1 MKTKNYLFTAA
12 LAISLFSVLP
22 GTSVAKTPFSVDT
35 VEVGSKSSAASKT
48 TTAEATTQSQTNKA
62 QAANQKTI
70 KKGKVRADVLNVR
83 KGPWSDILGTIK
95 KNDSVNIVGNLGDW
109 YEIEYNGKKG
119 YVHSKWVDVD
129 GEKRNY
135 PDSGEVSNCYWLN
148 VRRAPGGDILGQFK
162 AGTKVEILGTVGDWY
177 KIKYNGNE
185 AFVAKRYIDNS
196 PSTSKET
203 SKTSTPEFKSF
214 DGYVNASIGLNVRDG
229 VWGNIV
235 TAVPNGTKLKVIGKT
250 GDWYKINYKGT
261 TRYVHASYVSNSSSS
276 SSSGSR
282 DTSTTTAL
290 PAGNLQQKV
299 SSSAKS
305 LVGSTRF
312 RGPEVSGGRLACA
325 QVATTALK
333 NAGALDKVHL
343 NCRSAVT
350 DLKSKGWKEVS
361 VPPFR
366 EGDVIL
372 WKTYDYTGDGIK
384 DPDTHI
390 GIMVKEGNTF
400 KAMNNS
406 SSLKTPRLS
415 DPYSIGPITR
425 VLRKS

>member
-1 MKTKNYLFTAA
+1 KTKNCLFTVA

-22 GTSVAKTPFSVDT
+22 GTSTAKTPFSVDT
-35 VEVGSKSSAASKT
+35 VEIGSKSSAASKT
-48 TTAEATTQSQTNKA
+48 TTAEATTQSNKA
-62 QAANQKTI
+62 QSASKKSI

-95 KNDSVNIVGNLGDW
+95 KNDSVNIVGSLGDW
-109 YEIEYNGKKG
+109 YEIEHNGKKA

-129 GEKRNY
+129 GVKRNY

-162 AGTKVEILGTVGDWY
+162 AGTKVEILGSVGDWY
-177 KIKYNGNE
+177 KISYNGNE
-185 AFVAKRYIDNS
+185 AFVAKRYIDS
-196 PSTSKET
+196 PSSSTKQT
-203 SKTSTPEFKSF
+203 PKTPEFKSF
-214 DGYVNASIGLNVRDG
+214 NGYVNASIGLNVRDG
-229 VWGNIV
+229 VWGNVV
-235 TAVPNGTKLKVIGKT
+235 TALPNGTKIKVIGKT
-250 GDWYKINYKGT
+250 GDWYKINYNGT
-261 TRYVHASYVSNSSSS
+261 TRYVHASYVSNSAPKS

-282 DTSTTTAL
+282 STST
-290 PAGNLQQKV
+290 PAPASGNLQKKIV
-299 SSSAKS
+299 SSAKS

-312 RGPEVSGGRLACA
+312 RGSEVSGGRLACA
-325 QVATTALK
+325 QVVTTALK
-333 NAGALDKVHL
+333 NAGALNNVHL

-406 SSLKTPRLS
+406 SSLRTPRLS

>member
-1 MKTKNYLFTAA
+1 MKTKNCLFTAA
-12 LAISLFSVLP
+12 LAITLFSVLP
-22 GTSVAKTPFSVDT
+22 GTSTAKTPFSVDT
-35 VEVGSKSSAASKT
+35 VEIGSKSSAASKT
-48 TTAEATTQSQTNKA
+48 TTAEATTQSNKA
-62 QAANQKTI
+62 QSATQKTI

-95 KNDSVNIVGNLGDW
+95 KNDSVNIVGSLGDW
-109 YEIEYNGKKG
+109 YEIEHNGKKA

-129 GEKRNY
+129 GVKRNY

-162 AGTKVEILGTVGDWY
+162 AGTKVEILGSVGDWY
-177 KIKYNGNE
+177 KISYNGNE
-185 AFVAKRYIDNS
+185 AFVAKRYIDS
-196 PSTSKET
+196 PSSSTKQT
-203 SKTSTPEFKSF
+203 PKTPEFKSF
-214 DGYVNASIGLNVRDG
+214 NGYVNASIGLNVRDG
-229 VWGNIV
+229 VWGNVV
-235 TAVPNGTKLKVIGKT
+235 TALPNGTKIKVIGKT
-250 GDWYKINYKGT
+250 GDWYKINYNGT
-261 TRYVHASYVSNSSSS
+261 TRYVHASYVSNSAPKS

-282 DTSTTTAL
+282 STST
-290 PAGNLQQKV
+290 PAPASGNLQKKIV
-299 SSSAKS
+299 SSAKS

-312 RGPEVSGGRLACA
+312 RGSEVSGGRLACA
-325 QVATTALK
+325 QVVTTALK
-333 NAGALDKVHL
+333 NAGALNNVHL

-406 SSLKTPRLS
+406 SSLRTPRLS

>member
-1 MKTKNYLFTAA
+1 MKTKNCLFTAA
-12 LAISLFSVLP
+12 LAITLFSVLP
-22 GTSVAKTPFSVDT
+22 GTSTAKTPFSVDT
-35 VEVGSKSSAASKT
+35 VEIGSKSSAASKT
-48 TTAEATTQSQTNKA
+48 TTAEATTQSNKA
-62 QAANQKTI
+62 QSATQKTI

-95 KNDSVNIVGNLGDW
+95 KNDSVNIVGSLGDW
-109 YEIEYNGKKG
+109 YEIEHNGKKA

-129 GEKRNY
+129 GVKRNY

-162 AGTKVEILGTVGDWY
+162 AGTKVEILGSVGDWY
-177 KIKYNGNE
+177 KISYNGNE
-185 AFVAKRYIDNS
+185 AFVAKRYIDS
-196 PSTSKET
+196 PSSSTKQT
-203 SKTSTPEFKSF
+203 PKTPEFKSF
-214 DGYVNASIGLNVRDG
+214 NGYVNASIGLNVRDG
-229 VWGNIV
+229 VWGNVV
-235 TAVPNGTKLKVIGKT
+235 TALPNGTKIKVIGKT
-250 GDWYKINYKGT
+250 GDWYKINYNGT
-261 TRYVHASYVSNSSSS
+261 TRYVHASYVSNSAPKS

-282 DTSTTTAL
+282 STST
-290 PAGNLQQKV
+290 PAPASGNLQKKIV
-299 SSSAKS
+299 SSAKS

-312 RGPEVSGGRLACA
+312 RGPEVSGGQLACA

-333 NAGALDKVHL
+333 NAGALNNVHL

-350 DLKSKGWKEVS
+350 DLKSRGWKEVS

-406 SSLKTPRLS
+406 SSLRTPRLS

>member
-1 MKTKNYLFTAA
+1 MKTKNCLFTAA
-12 LAISLFSVLP
+12 LAITLFSVLP
-22 GTSVAKTPFSVDT
+22 GTSTAKTPFSVDT
-35 VEVGSKSSAASKT
+35 VEIGSKSSAASKT
-48 TTAEATTQSQTNKA
+48 TTAEATTQSNKA
-62 QAANQKTI
+62 QSATQKTI

-95 KNDSVNIVGNLGDW
+95 KNDSVNIVGSLGDW
-109 YEIEYNGKKG
+109 YEIEHNGKKA

-129 GEKRNY
+129 GVKRNY

-162 AGTKVEILGTVGDWY
+162 AGTKVEILGSVGDWY
-177 KIKYNGNE
+177 KISYNGNE
-185 AFVAKRYIDNS
+185 AFVAKRYIDS
-196 PSTSKET
+196 PSSSTKQT
-203 SKTSTPEFKSF
+203 PKTPEFKSF
-214 DGYVNASIGLNVRDG
+214 NGYVNASIGLNVRDG
-229 VWGNIV
+229 VWGNVV
-235 TAVPNGTKLKVIGKT
+235 TALPNGTKIKVIGKT
-250 GDWYKINYKGT
+250 GDWYKINYNGT
-261 TRYVHASYVSNSSSS
+261 TRYVHASYVSNSAPKS

-282 DTSTTTAL
+282 STST
-290 PAGNLQQKV
+290 PAPASGNLQKKIV
-299 SSSAKS
+299 SSAKS

-333 NAGALDKVHL
+333 NAGALNNVHL

-406 SSLKTPRLS
+406 SSLRTPRLS

>member
-1 MKTKNYLFTAA
+1 MKTKNCLFTAA
-12 LAISLFSVLP
+12 LAITLFSVLP
-22 GTSVAKTPFSVDT
+22 GTSTAKTPFSVDT
-35 VEVGSKSSAASKT
+35 VEIGSKSSAASKT
-48 TTAEATTQSQTNKA
+48 TTTEATTQSNKA
-62 QAANQKTI
+62 QSASKKSI

-95 KNDSVNIVGNLGDW
+95 KNDSVNIVGSLGDW
-109 YEIEYNGKKG
+109 YEIEHNGKKA

-129 GEKRNY
+129 GVKRNY

-162 AGTKVEILGTVGDWY
+162 AGTKVEILGSVGDWY
-177 KIKYNGNE
+177 KISYNGNE
-185 AFVAKRYIDNS
+185 AFVAKRYIDS
-196 PSTSKET
+196 PSSSTKQT
-203 SKTSTPEFKSF
+203 PKTPEFKSF
-214 DGYVNASIGLNVRDG
+214 NGYVNASIGLNVRDG
-229 VWGNIV
+229 VWGNVV
-235 TAVPNGTKLKVIGKT
+235 TALPNGTKIKVIGKT
-250 GDWYKINYKGT
+250 GDWYKINYNGT
-261 TRYVHASYVSNSSSS
+261 TRYVHASYVSNSAPKS

-282 DTSTTTAL
+282 STST
-290 PAGNLQQKV
+290 PAPASGNLQKKIV
-299 SSSAKS
+299 SSAKS

-333 NAGALDKVHL
+333 NAGALNNVHL

-406 SSLKTPRLS
+406 SSLRTPRLS

>member
-1 MKTKNYLFTAA
+1 MKTKNCLFTAA
-12 LAISLFSVLP
+12 LAITLFSVLP
-22 GTSVAKTPFSVDT
+22 GTSTAKTPFSVDT
-35 VEVGSKSSAASKT
+35 VEIGSKSSAASKT
-48 TTAEATTQSQTNKA
+48 TTAEATTQSNKA
-62 QAANQKTI
+62 QSATQKTI

-95 KNDSVNIVGNLGDW
+95 KNDSVNIVGSLGDW
-109 YEIEYNGKKG
+109 YEIEHNGKKA

-129 GEKRNY
+129 GVKRNY

-162 AGTKVEILGTVGDWY
+162 AGTKVEILGSVGDWY
-177 KIKYNGNE
+177 KISYNGNE
-185 AFVAKRYIDNS
+185 AFVAKRYIDS
-196 PSTSKET
+196 PSSSTKQT
-203 SKTSTPEFKSF
+203 PKTPEFKSF
-214 DGYVNASIGLNVRDG
+214 NGYVNASIGLNVRDG
-229 VWGNIV
+229 VWGNVV
-235 TAVPNGTKLKVIGKT
+235 TALPNGTKIKVIGKT
-250 GDWYKINYKGT
+250 GDWYKINYNGA
-261 TRYVHASYVSNSSSS
+261 TRYVHASYVSNSAPKS

-282 DTSTTTAL
+282 STST
-290 PAGNLQQKV
+290 PAPASGNLQKKIV
-299 SSSAKS
+299 SSAKS

-312 RGPEVSGGRLACA
+312 RGSEVSGGRLACA
-325 QVATTALK
+325 QVVTTALK
-333 NAGALDKVHL
+333 NAGALNNVHL

-406 SSLKTPRLS
+406 SSLRTPRLS

>member
-1 MKTKNYLFTAA
+1 MKTKNCLFTAA
-12 LAISLFSVLP
+12 LAITLFSVLP
-22 GTSVAKTPFSVDT
+22 GTSTAKTPFSVDT
-35 VEVGSKSSAASKT
+35 VEIGSKSSAASKT
-48 TTAEATTQSQTNKA
+48 TTAEATTQSNKA
-62 QAANQKTI
+62 QSATQKTI

-109 YEIEYNGKKG
+109 YEIEYNGKKA

-129 GEKRNY
+129 GVKRNY

-162 AGTKVEILGTVGDWY
+162 AGTKVEILGSVGDWY
-177 KIKYNGNE
+177 KISYNGNE
-185 AFVAKRYIDNS
+185 AFVAKRYIDS
-196 PSTSKET
+196 PSSSTKQT
-203 SKTSTPEFKSF
+203 PKTPEFKSF
-214 DGYVNASIGLNVRDG
+214 NGYVNASIGLNVRDG
-229 VWGNIV
+229 VWGNVV
-235 TAVPNGTKLKVIGKT
+235 TALPNGTKIKVIGKT
-250 GDWYKINYKGT
+250 GDWYKINYNGT
-261 TRYVHASYVSNSSSS
+261 TRYVHASYVSNSAPKSSS

-282 DTSTTTAL
+282 NTSTPA
-290 PAGNLQQKV
+290 PAAGNLQNKIV
-299 SSSAKS
+299 SSAKS

-325 QVATTALK
+325 QVVTTALK
-333 NAGALDKVHL
+333 NAGALNNVHL

-406 SSLKTPRLS
+406 SSLRTPRLS

>member
-1 MKTKNYLFTAA
+1 MKTKNCLFTAA
-12 LAISLFSVLP
+12 LAITLFSVLP
-22 GTSVAKTPFSVDT
+22 GTSTAKTPFNVDT
-35 VEVGSKSSAASKT
+35 VEVGAKSSAASKT
-48 TTAEATTQSQTNKA
+48 TTAEATTQSNKA
-62 QAANQKTI
+62 QSATQKAI

-83 KGPWSDILGTIK
+83 TGPWSDILGTIK

-109 YEIEYNGKKG
+109 YEIEYNGKKA

-129 GEKRNY
+129 GVKRDF

-162 AGTKVEILGTVGDWY
+162 AGTKVEILGSVGDWY
-177 KIKYNGNE
+177 KISYNGNE
-185 AFVAKRYIDNS
+185 AFVAKRYID
-196 PSTSKET
+196 STSSSAKQT
-203 SKTSTPEFKSF
+203 PKTPEFKSF

-235 TAVPNGTKLKVIGKT
+235 TALPNGTKIKVIGKT
-250 GDWYKINYKGT
+250 GDWYKINYNGT
-261 TRYVHASYVSNSSSS
+261 TRYVHASYVSNSKSSS

-282 DTSTTTAL
+282 NTSTPA
-290 PAGNLQQKV
+290 PAAGNLQNKIV
-299 SSSAKS
+299 SSAKS

-372 WKTYDYTGDGIK
+372 WKTYDYTGDGVK

-406 SSLKTPRLS
+406 SSLRTPRLS

>member
-1 MKTKNYLFTAA
+1 MKTKNCLFTAA

-22 GTSVAKTPFSVDT
+22 GTSTAKTPFSVDT
-35 VEVGSKSSAASKT
+35 VEIGSKSSAASKT
-48 TTAEATTQSQTNKA
+48 TTAEATTQSNKA
-62 QAANQKTI
+62 QSATQKTI

-95 KNDSVNIVGNLGDW
+95 KNDSVNIVGSLGDW
-109 YEIEYNGKKG
+109 YEIEHNGKKA

-129 GEKRNY
+129 GVKRNY

-162 AGTKVEILGTVGDWY
+162 AGTKVEILGSVGDWY
-177 KIKYNGNE
+177 KISYNGNE
-185 AFVAKRYIDNS
+185 AFVAKRYIDS
-196 PSTSKET
+196 PSSSTKQT
-203 SKTSTPEFKSF
+203 PKTPEFKSF
-214 DGYVNASIGLNVRDG
+214 NGYVNASIGLNVRDG
-229 VWGNIV
+229 VWGNVV
-235 TAVPNGTKLKVIGKT
+235 TALPNGTKIKVIGKT
-250 GDWYKINYKGT
+250 GDWYKINYNGT
-261 TRYVHASYVSNSSSS
+261 TRYVHASYVSNSAPKS

-282 DTSTTTAL
+282 STST
-290 PAGNLQQKV
+290 PAPASGNLQKKIV
-299 SSSAKS
+299 SSAKS

-333 NAGALDKVHL
+333 NAGALNNVHL

-406 SSLKTPRLS
+406 SSLRTPRLS

>member
-1 MKTKNYLFTAA
+1 MKTKNCLFTAA

-22 GTSVAKTPFSVDT
+22 GTSTAKTPFSVDT
-35 VEVGSKSSAASKT
+35 VEIGSKSSAASKT
-48 TTAEATTQSQTNKA
+48 TTAEATTQSNKA
-62 QAANQKTI
+62 QSASKKSI

-95 KNDSVNIVGNLGDW
+95 KNDSVNIVGSLGDW
-109 YEIEYNGKKG
+109 YEIEHNGKKA

-129 GEKRNY
+129 GVKRNY

-162 AGTKVEILGTVGDWY
+162 AGTKVEILGSVGDWY
-177 KIKYNGNE
+177 KISYNGNE
-185 AFVAKRYIDNS
+185 AFVAKRYIDS
-196 PSTSKET
+196 PSSSTKQT
-203 SKTSTPEFKSF
+203 PKTPEFKSF
-214 DGYVNASIGLNVRDG
+214 NGYVNASIGLNVRDG
-229 VWGNIV
+229 VWGNVV
-235 TAVPNGTKLKVIGKT
+235 TALPNGTKIKVIGKT
-250 GDWYKINYKGT
+250 GDWYKINYNGT
-261 TRYVHASYVSNSSSS
+261 TRYVHASYVSNSAPKS

-282 DTSTTTAL
+282 STST
-290 PAGNLQQKV
+290 PAPASGNLQKKIV
-299 SSSAKS
+299 SSAKS

-325 QVATTALK
+325 QVVTTALK
-333 NAGALDKVHL
+333 NAGALNNVHL

-406 SSLKTPRLS
+406 SSLRTPRLS

>member
-1 MKTKNYLFTAA
+1 MKTKNCLFTAA
-12 LAISLFSVLP
+12 LAITLFSVLP
-22 GTSVAKTPFSVDT
+22 GTSTAKTPFSVDT

-48 TTAEATTQSQTNKA
+48 TTAEATTQSNKA
-62 QAANQKTI
+62 QSATQKTI

-95 KNDSVNIVGNLGDW
+95 KNDSVNIVGSLGDW
-109 YEIEYNGKKG
+109 YEIEHNGKKA

-129 GEKRNY
+129 GVKRNY

-162 AGTKVEILGTVGDWY
+162 AGTKVEILGSVGDWY
-177 KIKYNGNE
+177 KISYNGNE
-185 AFVAKRYIDNS
+185 AFVAKRYIDS
-196 PSTSKET
+196 PSSSTKQT
-203 SKTSTPEFKSF
+203 PKTPEFKSF
-214 DGYVNASIGLNVRDG
+214 NGYVNASIGLNVRDG
-229 VWGNIV
+229 VWGNVV
-235 TAVPNGTKLKVIGKT
+235 TALPNGTKIKVIGKT
-250 GDWYKINYKGT
+250 GDWYKINYNGT
-261 TRYVHASYVSNSSSS
+261 TRYVHASYVSNSAPKS

-282 DTSTTTAL
+282 STST
-290 PAGNLQQKV
+290 PAPASGNLQKKIV
-299 SSSAKS
+299 SSAKS

-333 NAGALDKVHL
+333 NAGALNNVHL

-406 SSLKTPRLS
+406 SSLRTPRLS

>member
-1 MKTKNYLFTAA
+1 MKTKNCLFTAA
-12 LAISLFSVLP
+12 LAITLFSVLP
-22 GTSVAKTPFSVDT
+22 GTSTAKTPFSVDT

-48 TTAEATTQSQTNKA
+48 TTAEATTQSNKA
-62 QAANQKTI
+62 QSATQKTI

-95 KNDSVNIVGNLGDW
+95 KNDSVNIVGSLGDW
-109 YEIEYNGKKG
+109 YEIEHNGKKA

-129 GEKRNY
+129 GVKRNY

-162 AGTKVEILGTVGDWY
+162 AGTKVEILGSVGDWY
-177 KIKYNGNE
+177 KISYNGNE
-185 AFVAKRYIDNS
+185 AFVAKRYIDS
-196 PSTSKET
+196 PSSSTKQT
-203 SKTSTPEFKSF
+203 PKTPEFKSF
-214 DGYVNASIGLNVRDG
+214 NGYVNASIGLNVRDG
-229 VWGNIV
+229 VWGNVV
-235 TAVPNGTKLKVIGKT
+235 TALPNGTKIKVIGKT
-250 GDWYKINYKGT
+250 GDWYKINYNGT
-261 TRYVHASYVSNSSSS
+261 TRYVHASYVSNSAPKS

-282 DTSTTTAL
+282 STST
-290 PAGNLQQKV
+290 PAPASGNLQKKIV
-299 SSSAKS
+299 SSAKS

-312 RGPEVSGGRLACA
+312 RGPEVSGGQLACA

-333 NAGALDKVHL
+333 NAGALNNVHL

-406 SSLKTPRLS
+406 SSLRTPRLS

>member
-1 MKTKNYLFTAA
+1 MKTKNCLFTAA

-22 GTSVAKTPFSVDT
+22 GTSTAKTPFSVDT
-35 VEVGSKSSAASKT
+35 VEIGSKSSAASKT
-48 TTAEATTQSQTNKA
+48 TTAEATTQSNKA
-62 QAANQKTI
+62 QSATQKTI

-95 KNDSVNIVGNLGDW
+95 KNDSVNIVGSLGDW
-109 YEIEYNGKKG
+109 YEIEHNGKKA

-129 GEKRNY
+129 GVKRNY

-162 AGTKVEILGTVGDWY
+162 AGTKVEILGSVGDWY
-177 KIKYNGNE
+177 KISYNGNE
-185 AFVAKRYIDNS
+185 AFVAKRYIDS
-196 PSTSKET
+196 PSSSTKQT
-203 SKTSTPEFKSF
+203 PKTPEFKSF
-214 DGYVNASIGLNVRDG
+214 NGYVNASIGLNVRDG
-229 VWGNIV
+229 VWGNVV
-235 TAVPNGTKLKVIGKT
+235 TALPNGTKIKVIGKT
-250 GDWYKINYKGT
+250 GDWYKINYNGT
-261 TRYVHASYVSNSSSS
+261 TRYVHASYVSNSAPKS

-282 DTSTTTAL
+282 STST
-290 PAGNLQQKV
+290 PAPASGNLQKKIV
-299 SSSAKS
+299 SSAKS

-325 QVATTALK
+325 QVVTTALK
-333 NAGALDKVHL
+333 NAGALNNVHL

-406 SSLKTPRLS
+406 SSLRTPRLS

>member
-1 MKTKNYLFTAA
+1 MKTKNCLFTAA
-12 LAISLFSVLP
+12 LAITLFSVLP
-22 GTSVAKTPFSVDT
+22 GTSTAKTPFSVDT
-35 VEVGSKSSAASKT
+35 VEIGSKSSAASKT
-48 TTAEATTQSQTNKA
+48 TTAEATTQSNKA
-62 QAANQKTI
+62 QSASKKSI

-95 KNDSVNIVGNLGDW
+95 KNDSVNIVGSLGDW
-109 YEIEYNGKKG
+109 YEIEHNGKKA

-129 GEKRNY
+129 GVKRNY

-162 AGTKVEILGTVGDWY
+162 AGTKVEILGSVGDWY
-177 KIKYNGNE
+177 KISYNGNE
-185 AFVAKRYIDNS
+185 AFVAKRYIDS
-196 PSTSKET
+196 PSSSTKQT
-203 SKTSTPEFKSF
+203 PKTPEFKSF
-214 DGYVNASIGLNVRDG
+214 NGYVNASIGLNVRDG
-229 VWGNIV
+229 VWGNVV
-235 TAVPNGTKLKVIGKT
+235 TALPNGTKIKVIGKT
-250 GDWYKINYKGT
+250 GDWYKINYNGT
-261 TRYVHASYVSNSSSS
+261 TRYVHASYVSNSAPKS

-282 DTSTTTAL
+282 STST
-290 PAGNLQQKV
+290 PAPASGNLQKKIV
-299 SSSAKS
+299 SSAKS

-325 QVATTALK
+325 QVVTTALK
-333 NAGALDKVHL
+333 NAGALNNVHL

-406 SSLKTPRLS
+406 SSLRTPRLS

>member
-1 MKTKNYLFTAA
+1 MKTKNCLFTVA

-22 GTSVAKTPFSVDT
+22 GTSTAKTPFSVDT
-35 VEVGSKSSAASKT
+35 VEIGSKSSAASKT
-48 TTAEATTQSQTNKA
+48 TTAEATTQSNKA
-62 QAANQKTI
+62 QSASKKSI

-95 KNDSVNIVGNLGDW
+95 KNDSVNIVGSLGDW
-109 YEIEYNGKKG
+109 YEIEHNGKKA

-129 GEKRNY
+129 GVKRNY

-162 AGTKVEILGTVGDWY
+162 AGTKVEILGSVGDWY
-177 KIKYNGNE
+177 KISYNGNE
-185 AFVAKRYIDNS
+185 AFVAKRYIDS
-196 PSTSKET
+196 PSSSTKQT
-203 SKTSTPEFKSF
+203 PKTPEFKSF
-214 DGYVNASIGLNVRDG
+214 NGYVNASIGLNVRDG
-229 VWGNIV
+229 VWGNVV
-235 TAVPNGTKLKVIGKT
+235 TALPNGTKIKVIGKT
-250 GDWYKINYKGT
+250 GDWYKINYNGT
-261 TRYVHASYVSNSSSS
+261 TRYVHASYVSNSAPKS

-282 DTSTTTAL
+282 STST
-290 PAGNLQQKV
+290 PAPASGNLQKKIV
-299 SSSAKS
+299 SSAKS

-325 QVATTALK
+325 QVVTTALK
-333 NAGALDKVHL
+333 NAGALNNVHL

-406 SSLKTPRLS
+406 SSLRTPRLS

>member
-1 MKTKNYLFTAA
+1 
-12 LAISLFSVLP
+12 
-22 GTSVAKTPFSVDT
+22 GTSTAKTPFSVDT
-35 VEVGSKSSAASKT
+35 VEIGSKSSAASKT
-48 TTAEATTQSQTNKA
+48 TTAEATTQSNKA
-62 QAANQKTI
+62 QSATQKTI

-95 KNDSVNIVGNLGDW
+95 KNDSVNIVGSLGDW
-109 YEIEYNGKKG
+109 YEIEHNGKKA

-129 GEKRNY
+129 GVKRNY

-162 AGTKVEILGTVGDWY
+162 AGTKVEILGSVGDWY
-177 KIKYNGNE
+177 KISYNGNE
-185 AFVAKRYIDNS
+185 AFVAKRYIDS
-196 PSTSKET
+196 PSSSTKQT
-203 SKTSTPEFKSF
+203 PKTPEFKSF
-214 DGYVNASIGLNVRDG
+214 NGYVNASIGLNVRDG
-229 VWGNIV
+229 VWGNVV
-235 TAVPNGTKLKVIGKT
+235 TALPNGTKIKVIGKT
-250 GDWYKINYKGT
+250 GDWYKINYNGT
-261 TRYVHASYVSNSSSS
+261 TRYVHASYVSNSAPKS

-282 DTSTTTAL
+282 STST
-290 PAGNLQQKV
+290 PAPASGNLQKKIV
-299 SSSAKS
+299 SSAKS

-312 RGPEVSGGRLACA
+312 RGSEVSGGRLACA
-325 QVATTALK
+325 QVVTTALK
-333 NAGALDKVHL
+333 NAGALNNVHL

-406 SSLKTPRLS
+406 SSLRTPRLS

>member
-1 MKTKNYLFTAA
+1 MKTKNCLFTAA
-12 LAISLFSVLP
+12 LAITLFSVLP
-22 GTSVAKTPFSVDT
+22 GTSTAKTPFSVDT
-35 VEVGSKSSAASKT
+35 VEIGSKSSAASKT
-48 TTAEATTQSQTNKA
+48 TTAEATTQSNKA
-62 QAANQKTI
+62 QSASKKSI

-95 KNDSVNIVGNLGDW
+95 KNDSVNIVGSLGDW
-109 YEIEYNGKKG
+109 YEIEHNGKKA

-129 GEKRNY
+129 GVKRNY

-162 AGTKVEILGTVGDWY
+162 AGTKVEILGSVGDWY
-177 KIKYNGNE
+177 KISYNGNE
-185 AFVAKRYIDNS
+185 AFVAKRYIDS
-196 PSTSKET
+196 PSSSTKQT
-203 SKTSTPEFKSF
+203 PKTPEFKSF
-214 DGYVNASIGLNVRDG
+214 NGYVNASIGLNVRDG
-229 VWGNIV
+229 VWGNVV
-235 TAVPNGTKLKVIGKT
+235 TALPNGTKIKVIGKT
-250 GDWYKINYKGT
+250 GDWYKINYNGT
-261 TRYVHASYVSNSSSS
+261 TRYVHASYVSNSAPKS

-282 DTSTTTAL
+282 STST
-290 PAGNLQQKV
+290 PAPASGNLQKKIV
-299 SSSAKS
+299 SSAKS

-312 RGPEVSGGRLACA
+312 RGSEVSGGRLACA
-325 QVATTALK
+325 QVVTTALK
-333 NAGALDKVHL
+333 NAGALNNVHL

-406 SSLKTPRLS
+406 SSLRTPRLS

>member
-1 MKTKNYLFTAA
+1 MKTKNCLFTAA
-12 LAISLFSVLP
+12 LAITLFSVLP
-22 GTSVAKTPFSVDT
+22 GTSTAKTPFSVDT
-35 VEVGSKSSAASKT
+35 VEIGSKSSAASKT
-48 TTAEATTQSQTNKA
+48 TTAEATTQSNKA
-62 QAANQKTI
+62 QSASKKSI

-83 KGPWSDILGTIK
+83 KGPWSDVLGTIK

-109 YEIEYNGKKG
+109 YEIEHNGKKA

-129 GEKRNY
+129 GVKRNY

-162 AGTKVEILGTVGDWY
+162 AGTKVEILGSVGDWY
-177 KIKYNGNE
+177 KISYNGNE
-185 AFVAKRYIDNS
+185 AFVAKRYIDS
-196 PSTSKET
+196 PSSSTKQT
-203 SKTSTPEFKSF
+203 PKTPEFKSF
-214 DGYVNASIGLNVRDG
+214 NGYVNASIGLNVRDG
-229 VWGNIV
+229 VWGNVV
-235 TAVPNGTKLKVIGKT
+235 TALPNGTKIKVIGKT
-250 GDWYKINYKGT
+250 GDWYKINYNGT
-261 TRYVHASYVSNSSSS
+261 TRYVHASYVSNSAPKS

-282 DTSTTTAL
+282 STST
-290 PAGNLQQKV
+290 PAPASGNLQKKIV
-299 SSSAKS
+299 SSAKS

-325 QVATTALK
+325 QVVTTALK
-333 NAGALDKVHL
+333 NAGALNNVHL

-406 SSLKTPRLS
+406 SSLRTPRLS

>member
-1 MKTKNYLFTAA
+1 MKTKNCLFTAA

-22 GTSVAKTPFSVDT
+22 GTSTAKTPFSVDT
-35 VEVGSKSSAASKT
+35 VEIGSKSSAASKT
-48 TTAEATTQSQTNKA
+48 TTAEATTQSNKA
-62 QAANQKTI
+62 QSATQKTI

-109 YEIEYNGKKG
+109 YEIEYNGKKA

-129 GEKRNY
+129 GVKRNY

-162 AGTKVEILGTVGDWY
+162 AGTKVEILGSVGDWY
-177 KIKYNGNE
+177 KISYNGNE
-185 AFVAKRYIDNS
+185 AFVAKRYIDS
-196 PSTSKET
+196 PSSSTKQT
-203 SKTSTPEFKSF
+203 PKTPEFKSF
-214 DGYVNASIGLNVRDG
+214 NGYVNASIGLNVRDG
-229 VWGNIV
+229 VWGNVV
-235 TAVPNGTKLKVIGKT
+235 TALPNGTKIKVIGKT
-250 GDWYKINYKGT
+250 GDWYKINYNGT
-261 TRYVHASYVSNSSSS
+261 TRYVHASYVSNSAPKS

-282 DTSTTTAL
+282 SRST
-290 PAGNLQQKV
+290 PAPASGNLQKKIV
-299 SSSAKS
+299 SSAKS

-325 QVATTALK
+325 QVVTTALK
-333 NAGALDKVHL
+333 NAGALNNVHL

-406 SSLKTPRLS
+406 SSLRTPRLS

>member
-1 MKTKNYLFTAA
+1 MKTKNCLFTAA
-12 LAISLFSVLP
+12 LAITLFSVLP
-22 GTSVAKTPFSVDT
+22 GTSTAKTPFSVDT
-35 VEVGSKSSAASKT
+35 VEIGSKSSAASKT
-48 TTAEATTQSQTNKA
+48 TTAEATTQSNKA
-62 QAANQKTI
+62 QSASKKSI

-83 KGPWSDILGTIK
+83 KGPWSDVLGTIK
-95 KNDSVNIVGNLGDW
+95 KNDSVNIVGSLGDW
-109 YEIEYNGKKG
+109 YEIEHNGKKA

-129 GEKRNY
+129 GVKRNY

-162 AGTKVEILGTVGDWY
+162 AGTKVEILGSVGDWY
-177 KIKYNGNE
+177 KISYNGNE
-185 AFVAKRYIDNS
+185 AFVAKRYIDS
-196 PSTSKET
+196 PSSSTKQT
-203 SKTSTPEFKSF
+203 PKTPEFKSF
-214 DGYVNASIGLNVRDG
+214 NGYVNASIGLNVRDG
-229 VWGNIV
+229 VWGNVV
-235 TAVPNGTKLKVIGKT
+235 TALPNGTKIKVIGKT
-250 GDWYKINYKGT
+250 GDWYKINYNGT
-261 TRYVHASYVSNSSSS
+261 TRYVHASYVSNSAPKS
-276 SSSGSR
+276 SSSGSKS
-282 DTSTTTAL
+282 TST
-290 PAGNLQQKV
+290 PAPASGNLQKKIV
-299 SSSAKS
+299 SSAKS

-325 QVATTALK
+325 QVVTTALK
-333 NAGALDKVHL
+333 NAGALNNVHL

-406 SSLKTPRLS
+406 SSLRTPRLS

>member
-1 MKTKNYLFTAA
+1 MKTKNCLFTAA
-12 LAISLFSVLP
+12 LAITLFSVLP
-22 GTSVAKTPFSVDT
+22 GTSTAKTPFSVDT
-35 VEVGSKSSAASKT
+35 VEIGSKSSAASKT
-48 TTAEATTQSQTNKA
+48 TTAEATTQSNKA
-62 QAANQKTI
+62 QSASKKSI

-109 YEIEYNGKKG
+109 YEIEYNGKKA

-129 GEKRNY
+129 GVKRDF

-162 AGTKVEILGTVGDWY
+162 AGTKVEILGSVGDWY
-177 KIKYNGNE
+177 KISYNGNE
-185 AFVAKRYIDNS
+185 AFVAKRYIDS
-196 PSTSKET
+196 PSSSTKQT
-203 SKTSTPEFKSF
+203 PKTPEFKSF
-214 DGYVNASIGLNVRDG
+214 NGYVNASIGLNVRDG
-229 VWGNIV
+229 VWGNVV
-235 TAVPNGTKLKVIGKT
+235 TALPNGTKIKVIGKT
-250 GDWYKINYKGT
+250 GDWYKINYNGI
-261 TRYVHASYVSNSSSS
+261 TRYVHASYVSNSAPKS

-282 DTSTTTAL
+282 STST
-290 PAGNLQQKV
+290 PAPASGNLQKKIV
-299 SSSAKS
+299 SSAKS

-312 RGPEVSGGRLACA
+312 RGSEVSGGRLACA
-325 QVATTALK
+325 QVVTTALK
-333 NAGALDKVHL
+333 NAGALNNVHL

-406 SSLKTPRLS
+406 SSLRTPRLS

>member
-1 MKTKNYLFTAA
+1 MKTKNCLFTAA
-12 LAISLFSVLP
+12 LAITLFSVLP
-22 GTSVAKTPFSVDT
+22 GTSTAKTPFSVDT
-35 VEVGSKSSAASKT
+35 VEIGSKSSAASKT
-48 TTAEATTQSQTNKA
+48 TTAEATTQSNKA
-62 QAANQKTI
+62 QSATQKTI

-95 KNDSVNIVGNLGDW
+95 KNDSVNIVGSLGDW
-109 YEIEYNGKKG
+109 YEIEHNGKKA

-129 GEKRNY
+129 GVKRNY

-162 AGTKVEILGTVGDWY
+162 AGTKVEILGSVGDWY
-177 KIKYNGNE
+177 KISYNGNE
-185 AFVAKRYIDNS
+185 AFVAKRYIDS
-196 PSTSKET
+196 PSSSTKQT
-203 SKTSTPEFKSF
+203 PKTPEFKSF
-214 DGYVNASIGLNVRDG
+214 NGYVNASIGLNVRDG
-229 VWGNIV
+229 VWGNVV
-235 TAVPNGTKLKVIGKT
+235 TALPNGTKIKVIGKT
-250 GDWYKINYKGT
+250 GDWYKINYNGT
-261 TRYVHASYVSNSSSS
+261 TRYVHASYVSNSAPKS

-282 DTSTTTAL
+282 STST
-290 PAGNLQQKV
+290 PAPASGNLQKKIV
-299 SSSAKS
+299 SSAKS

-312 RGPEVSGGRLACA
+312 RGSEVSGGRLACA

-333 NAGALDKVHL
+333 NAGALNNVHL

-406 SSLKTPRLS
+406 SSLRTPRLS

>member
-1 MKTKNYLFTAA
+1 MKTKNCLFTAA
-12 LAISLFSVLP
+12 LAITLFSVLP
-22 GTSVAKTPFSVDT
+22 GTSTAKTPFSVDT
-35 VEVGSKSSAASKT
+35 VEIGSKSSAASKT
-48 TTAEATTQSQTNKA
+48 TTAEATTQSNKA
-62 QAANQKTI
+62 QSATQKTI

-95 KNDSVNIVGNLGDW
+95 KNDSVNIVGSLGDW
-109 YEIEYNGKKG
+109 YEIEHNGKKA

-129 GEKRNY
+129 GVKRNY

-162 AGTKVEILGTVGDWY
+162 AGTKVEILGSVGDWY
-177 KIKYNGNE
+177 KISYNGNE
-185 AFVAKRYIDNS
+185 AFVAKRYIDS
-196 PSTSKET
+196 PSSSTKQT
-203 SKTSTPEFKSF
+203 PKTPEFKSF
-214 DGYVNASIGLNVRDG
+214 NGYVNASIGLNVRDG
-229 VWGNIV
+229 VWGNVV
-235 TAVPNGTKLKVIGKT
+235 TALPNGTKIKVIGKT
-250 GDWYKINYKGT
+250 GDWYKINYNGT
-261 TRYVHASYVSNSSSS
+261 TRYVHASYVSNSAPKS

-282 DTSTTTAL
+282 STST
-290 PAGNLQQKV
+290 PAPASGNLQKKIV
-299 SSSAKS
+299 SSAKS

-325 QVATTALK
+325 QVVTTALK
-333 NAGALDKVHL
+333 NAGALNNVHL

-406 SSLKTPRLS
+406 SSLRTPRLS

>member
-1 MKTKNYLFTAA
+1 MKTKNCLFTVA

-22 GTSVAKTPFSVDT
+22 GTSTAKTPFSVDT
-35 VEVGSKSSAASKT
+35 VEIGSKSSAASKT
-48 TTAEATTQSQTNKA
+48 TTAEATTQSNKA
-62 QAANQKTI
+62 QSATQKTI

-95 KNDSVNIVGNLGDW
+95 KNDSVNIVGSLGDW
-109 YEIEYNGKKG
+109 YEIEHNGKKA

-129 GEKRNY
+129 GVKRNY

-162 AGTKVEILGTVGDWY
+162 AGTKVEILGSVGDWY
-177 KIKYNGNE
+177 KISYNGNE
-185 AFVAKRYIDNS
+185 AFVAKRYIDS
-196 PSTSKET
+196 PSSSTKQT
-203 SKTSTPEFKSF
+203 PKTPEFKSF
-214 DGYVNASIGLNVRDG
+214 NGYVNASIGLNVRDG
-229 VWGNIV
+229 VWGNVV
-235 TAVPNGTKLKVIGKT
+235 TALPNGTKIKVIGKT
-250 GDWYKINYKGT
+250 GDWYKINYNGT
-261 TRYVHASYVSNSSSS
+261 TRYVHASYVSNSAPKS

-282 DTSTTTAL
+282 STST
-290 PAGNLQQKV
+290 PAPASGNLQKKIV
-299 SSSAKS
+299 SSAKS

-333 NAGALDKVHL
+333 NAGALNNVHL

-406 SSLKTPRLS
+406 SSLRTPRLS

>member
-1 MKTKNYLFTAA
+1 MKTKNCLFTVA

-22 GTSVAKTPFSVDT
+22 GTSTAKTPFSVDT
-35 VEVGSKSSAASKT
+35 VEIGSKSSAASKT
-48 TTAEATTQSQTNKA
+48 TTAEATTQSNKA
-62 QAANQKTI
+62 QSATQKTI

-95 KNDSVNIVGNLGDW
+95 KNDSVNIVGSLGDW
-109 YEIEYNGKKG
+109 YEIEHNGKKA

-129 GEKRNY
+129 GVKRNY

-162 AGTKVEILGTVGDWY
+162 AGTKVEILGSVGDWY
-177 KIKYNGNE
+177 KISYNGNE
-185 AFVAKRYIDNS
+185 AFVAKRYIDS
-196 PSTSKET
+196 PSSSTKQT
-203 SKTSTPEFKSF
+203 PKTPEFKSF

-235 TAVPNGTKLKVIGKT
+235 TALPNGTKIKVIGKT
-250 GDWYKINYKGT
+250 GDWYKINYNGT
-261 TRYVHASYVSNSSSS
+261 TRYVHASYVSNSAPKS

-282 DTSTTTAL
+282 STSTPA
-290 PAGNLQQKV
+290 PAAGNLQNKIV
-299 SSSAKS
+299 SSAKS

-372 WKTYDYTGDGIK
+372 WKTYDYTGDGVK

-406 SSLKTPRLS
+406 SSLRTPRLS